1 MCVEPCVSQVVSLA
15 LDCFLEQLNGRL
27 GWYTTCKQKVVF
39 KSATKTHTEQF
50 VLLSCRPQRLTNIA
64 LLERKMVVSSG
75 FDFLIQPCISISF
88 LEFVVNYI
96 ESKLNLPGWFTVLN
110 TYRANASMLAQ
121 SRSSNQKHGNRW
133 RSYFQFLETIDHGA
147 AGGNDIIQG
156 GKVKANLTAT

>member
-1 MCVEPCVSQVVSLA
+1 MLP
-15 LDCFLEQLNGRL
+15 
-27 GWYTTCKQKVVF
+27 
-39 KSATKTHTEQF
+39 
-50 VLLSCRPQRLTNIA
+50 SCRPQRLTNIA

-96 ESKLNLPGWFTVLN
+96 ESKLNLPRWFTVLN
-110 TYRANASMLAQ
+110 TYPANASMLAQ
-121 SRSSNQKHGNRW
+121 SRSSNQKHGNRG
-133 RSYFQFLETIDHGA
+133 RPYFQFLETIDHGA